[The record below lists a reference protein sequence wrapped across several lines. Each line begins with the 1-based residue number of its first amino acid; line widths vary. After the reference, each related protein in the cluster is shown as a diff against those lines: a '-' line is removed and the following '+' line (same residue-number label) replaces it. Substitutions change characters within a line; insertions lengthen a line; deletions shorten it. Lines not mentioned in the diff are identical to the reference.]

1 MQVKSQALYRY
12 VTQVLGDTQRPTN
25 VCKVMEGKGS
35 PYPQDN
41 NNTVFHG
48 ALKIVHDIFI
58 LGLKRPQTLPD
69 ILVHVHKFLLRP
81 FLLLIGLWTRQN
93 FYFGKKLKISIYY
106 SFLS

>member
-1 MQVKSQALYRY
+1 
-12 VTQVLGDTQRPTN
+12 
-25 VCKVMEGKGS
+25 MEGKGS

-58 LGLKRPQTLPD
+58 LGFKRPQTLPD

-81 FLLLIGLWTRQN
+81 FFIIDWFMDPAKFLIWQKIKNLYLLFLPVLIFILIMDRN
-93 FYFGKKLKISIYY
+93 IKIIKNQ
-106 SFLS
+106 